1 MGERALQRR
10 HWAKIPGLPDQRE
23 AMAAKTGPSYDHS
36 ASLVPETV
44 CGATGLTNRTPNW
57 SDPYFGDSGG
67 KESLGMSTNGKMKS
81 VKWINDRTSSP
92 SSLGPPRKSK
102 RKKNLSPP
110 KADGARRVGGGQH
123 FSRESGR
130 NLRTGAWLCLSWEV
144 RKFGEVRKGVRR
156 IELGSRN
163 WPNCPHPTRL
173 TSAVQLQS
181 VGSCSPPAI
190 HFADSIPRCCTRY
203 VIAEGAGHSHS
214 TWTAEMVIY
223 GKDASLRRGEA
234 LPVALVLLVG

>member
-67 KESLGMSTNGKMKS
+67 KESLGMGTNGKMKS

-102 RKKNLSPP
+102 KKKNSPP
-110 KADGARRVGGGQH
+110 QKRMALGGLEGVSISAGKA
-123 FSRESGR
+123 
-130 NLRTGAWLCLSWEV
+130 
-144 RKFGEVRKGVRR
+144 GETFERA
-156 IELGSRN
+156 LGS
-163 WPNCPHPTRL
+163 
-173 TSAVQLQS
+173 A
-181 VGSCSPPAI
+181 
-190 HFADSIPRCCTRY
+190 
-203 VIAEGAGHSHS
+203 
-214 TWTAEMVIY
+214 
-223 GKDASLRRGEA
+223 
-234 LPVALVLLVG
+234 